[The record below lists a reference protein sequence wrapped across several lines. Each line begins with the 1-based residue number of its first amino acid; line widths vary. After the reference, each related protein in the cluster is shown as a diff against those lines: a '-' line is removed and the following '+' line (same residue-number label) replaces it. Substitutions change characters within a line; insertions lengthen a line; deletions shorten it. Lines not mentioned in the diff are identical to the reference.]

1 MSNLTEHQA
10 LRLVRSSAITRNR
23 VAKACSIP
31 VEAIEGWTRIPAPFR
46 GNVARVLGCT
56 ITSSTPVLE
65 ATP

>member
-1 MSNLTEHQA
+1 MSDLTEHQA

-46 GNVARVLGCT
+46 AAVGRVLN
-56 ITSSTPVLE
+56 TSIAGAFE
-65 ATP
+65 KERA